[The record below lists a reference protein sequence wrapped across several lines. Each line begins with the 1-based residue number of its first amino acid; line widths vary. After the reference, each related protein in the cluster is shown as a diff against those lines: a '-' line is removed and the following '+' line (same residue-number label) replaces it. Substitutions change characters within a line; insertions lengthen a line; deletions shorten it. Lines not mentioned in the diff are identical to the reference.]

1 MILLILFIVF
11 TANLFLSVDFEYE
24 RITFYQILY
33 IICHLFFYFFSA
45 LIILRKVLPE
55 IKLRFSKRTFIISKY
70 GIAIIYALSIYI
82 FDFFK
87 KQIFQDKVMYIDF
100 SYLFVTMVM
109 LIIIFYN
116 NLIAGF
122 VQKEEL

>member
-70 GIAIIYALSIYI
+70 RIAIIYALSIYI

-109 LIIIFYN
+109 LIIIFDN
-116 NLIAGF
+116 NLIARF

>member
-109 LIIIFYN
+109 LIIIFDN
-116 NLIAGF
+116 NLIARF

>member
-70 GIAIIYALSIYI
+70 RIAIIYALSIYI

>member
-109 LIIIFYN
+109 LIIIFDN